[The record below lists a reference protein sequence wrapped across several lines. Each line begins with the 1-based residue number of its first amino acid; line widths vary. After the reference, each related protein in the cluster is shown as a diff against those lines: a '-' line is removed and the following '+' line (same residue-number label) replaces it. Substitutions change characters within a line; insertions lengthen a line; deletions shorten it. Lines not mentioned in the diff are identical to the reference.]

1 MFTCLRLHAEFSSL
15 LLGRTGNTKCVD
27 ESAFHLLC
35 RKGSKSKLEM
45 LCFSFSVNSVQRQ
58 YTNRFFKKGS
68 GGFSN
73 LNTYLNF
80 QFCLLQEKQ
89 KRCFTS
95 SLFYIYIYIHFLEEL
110 HSHIGEN
117 MQNRKYSQLQH
128 QKTNIWYM
136 LQLFCPNLLFYFYF
150 CLFFLTFMIFY
161 FHLCR

>member
-45 LCFSFSVNSVQRQ
+45 LCFNSVLIAFRGSIQIDSL
-58 YTNRFFKKGS
+58 KKVLEVFLTS
-68 GGFSN
+68 I
-73 LNTYLNF
+73 LPVL
-80 QFCLLQEKQ
+80 
-89 KRCFTS
+89 FTS
-95 SLFYIYIYIHFLEEL
+95 GKAKTLFYFLPLIYIYIYIHFLEEL

-161 FHLCR
+161 FYLCR